1 MISNLEKKNIE
12 NICLNENFNTFK
24 VSDYKLLE
32 EESENYSD
40 WLNSGYNSDMEWMKK
55 NVDKR
60 KDVSLIQEDTQSV
73 IVLTYN
79 YNIDLKHSSD
89 EFKISRYAWGDDY
102 HNYIPKKLKRICKE
116 LKEIYP
122 NEEFK
127 HYIDTGPILEKQWAV
142 QSGTGWQGKNS
153 LILNRKLGSYFFI
166 AVIFTTLKIDS
177 DELVRDY
184 CGKCTKCIDAC
195 PTKAIV
201 EEKVVDS
208 NKCIS
213 YWTIES
219 REDSFPD
226 EVSKNLDGWAF
237 GCDICQEVCPWN
249 NHRVPVQIEDFV
261 LPRNGRTNI
270 NPEYIKSISE
280 EEYKEICIKSPL
292 KRPKHSGMLRNIR
305 EIGSN

>member
-1 MISNLEKKNIE
+1 LISNLEKKNIE
-12 NICLNENFNTFK
+12 NICLKENFNTFK
-24 VSDYKLLE
+24 VSNYKTLGD
-32 EESENYSD
+32 ESENYIK
-40 WLNSGYNSDMEWMKK
+40 WINYGYNSDMIWM
-55 NVDKR
+55 NNNIDKR
-60 KDVSLIQEDTQSV
+60 KDVRLVQTNTKSV

-79 YNIDLKHSSD
+79 YNTGIKHISD
-89 EFKISRYAWGDDY
+89 NFKISRYAWGDDY
-102 HNYIPKKLKRICKE
+102 HNYIPKKLKRICNE
-116 LKEIYP
+116 LKQIYP

-127 HYIDTGPILEKQWAV
+127 HYIDTGPILEKQWAI

-177 DELVRDY
+177 DELVKDY

-201 EEKVVDS
+201 EDKVVDS

-226 EVSKNLDGWAF
+226 GVSKNLEGWAF

-249 NHRVPVQIEDFV
+249 NHRVPIQIEDFV
-261 LPRNGRTNI
+261 LPRDGRTNI
-270 NPEYIKSISE
+270 NPEYIKSITESD
-280 EEYKEICIKSPL
+280 YKEICIKSPL
-292 KRPKHSGMLRNIR
+292 KRPKHYGMLRNIN
-305 EIGSN
+305 EIESN